1 MTPAKI
7 LLVDDHQIIRDGLRL
22 LLRDQPE
29 FLVVGDAFD
38 AEAAWL
44 AVQKNEPDLII
55 LDLALPGAS
64 GLTLVQRLRGEYP
77 EIKVVVLTG
86 HAEPQFVNEALRAGV
101 NGYVLKL
108 NASAEVLV
116 AALRAVLA
124 GQVYL
129 CPQVSTLVV
138 REYRRQ
144 IDPVDSA
151 APALSTRELDVLKRI
166 AEGQTTKEIAFAL
179 GVSTKTIE
187 THRLHLLSKLG
198 VKSVAE
204 LTKYALR
211 EGLTT
216 L

>member
-7 LLVDDHQIIRDGLRL
+7 LLVDDHQIMRDGLHL
-22 LLRDQPE
+22 LLHDKPE
-29 FLVVGDAFD
+29 FKIVGDAFD
-38 AEAAWL
+38 TEAAWL
-44 AVQKNEPDLII
+44 AAKELKPDLVI
-55 LDLALPGAS
+55 LDLELPGIGGAA
-64 GLTLVQRLRGEYP
+64 LAHRLRQNLP

-86 HAEPQFVNEALRAGV
+86 HAEPQIVKEVLRAGV
-101 NGYVLKL
+101 HGYVLKM
-108 NASAEVLV
+108 NASSELI

-129 CPQVSTLVV
+129 CPEISTLVV

-144 IDPVDSA
+144 IDTSA
-151 APALSTRELDVLKRI
+151 SSGSNLSTRELDVLKRI

-179 GVSTKTIE
+179 SVSTKTVE
-187 THRLHLLSKLG
+187 THRVHLLTKLG

-204 LTKYALR
+204 LTKYAIR